1 MLSHNNWEEQ
11 IKKYEPK
18 KQRFTIK
25 KLSVGVASVLLG
37 VTFAAGTASADSTT
51 ANADSASGSDSA
63 EQTDHNLTLNST
75 STSTLKSATAASQ
88 NNSASAAVQNPAG
101 DVKAQ
106 AANDYEAAVSAA
118 VANASSDVAS
128 DAVQNSSASSVQSS
142 SAADSSAQASAVKS
156 TATQAFSV
164 RSAAVNNFNYAS
176 VFASLAAMQQSNN
189 DNAAAQADTNSND
202 EYSNYKTVTDWS
214 GLQSAV
220 SSGAEGVIVSG
231 NITATNGL
239 FNLAPHNDLNIYGNF
254 TIIGADK
261 NASINLNNNV
271 IQNNGNLTLK
281 DITVNGSILGNG
293 TVNIQ
298 GTVTS
303 NADASNSAIVDRSNA
318 WLDNNLV
325 SAIDRKVG
333 LGVDTGRTS
342 RVISGTPY
350 FTYKNWYNSNIAASR
365 VNVGQGAILNIN
377 RSVTGDGIDLGRTGA
392 MNVGVNG
399 ALSINLK
406 DAQNKN
412 MTETATSMDNA
423 NAGIRALDNGTFTTG
438 DSAKVTINAGH
449 GRAIV
454 FNEPFGGNSSVQA
467 WIMPTWEN
475 GRTGDHSSQAA
486 GHTNTVALG
495 DSTQMSI
502 SGRGGLVLG
511 YNATFTTGDHSV
523 VTMDNYGNGEGLL
536 LDANGKVIVSPHS
549 QLLMHSNG
557 KDTGSYDGGNY
568 IGLGQNGQF
577 RVEHDATFRYQLVNA
592 GQGING
598 GKKNYSDNFNII
610 SQVNGAHPLV
620 YVGNNATFDGQSDY
634 AQGNGEII
642 AFSLDNNVGNQD
654 AFIID
659 GAKYVNWERNSV
671 STGFVGGTS
680 PQGNLYYSMAPSI
693 IDASKQKYYIF
704 KWFNGNLNDNN
715 FTYNS
720 DQVKQSIDNFKNSS
734 DEYWQG
740 IEHLATSY
748 SKNANLAEAPG
759 HNVTASDITGEST
772 VGQKKGI
779 PVNNFSDST
788 SNNTGFD
795 PKNSQRL
802 VLVASSIPT
811 QEDVT
816 TQQDTDATVILKY
829 NENLPAGTVKV
840 TQKGVAG
847 LSRKTTTTYYD
858 MDPATGNKTI
868 DTTKGGWDI
877 IKDGQG
883 NVINKVKNNT
893 PGVDNVITT
902 ITMVPEIIEVGP
914 QEITLKYVNKTTG
927 TTLKTTTVNGNP
939 LKTNSDNTVVF
950 NEDGTVVAN
959 SITEKDF
966 VDGGQTVQ
974 QIIKGYTD
982 QKLNVVDNTLA
993 SAIKDG
999 TAKFNVSGVTR
1010 TTLSNS
1016 EQIPAQGPAY
1026 EIDFEEEAK
1035 DVQGSVTYIDDTT
1048 GKTLATDN
1056 FNGKVGENITYKT
1069 ADKVTNYEKQGYV
1082 LVSNGFK
1089 DGKETFKENGNDFT
1103 VHLKHGYTTIDKNNP
1118 NGHTVTASVN
1128 RTVNYTVDG
1137 KADSTLPGHTET
1149 VNFSATG
1156 YEDTV
1161 THQLVDVVN
1170 GEIVTENNTIKPGS
1184 LTWTVDG
1191 GNTDSATMNGY
1202 DAPTKDHYHVDAN
1215 GITVTPADQKTANV
1229 DDKGKVNTI
1238 TVNHESQNITVT
1250 IPLVANGT
1258 KLVDQGKTKNTSA
1271 TVRYIVDG
1279 NDTNKPQAPAD
1290 NVQDGFEFTYSGD
1303 TYDAY
1308 TNELISKG
1316 TWSPNSHAYNEVAS
1330 PTVAGYTPDKATVTS
1345 AELTVTQDKPEV
1357 KVIVHY
1363 TKNAEEKATLK
1374 IWDDTTNTQ
1383 IGATMNAQG
1392 DENTPISFAGGKAA
1406 VQGYLD
1412 NGYKFVSVV
1421 SDANGNTL
1429 STTNYDAA
1437 NFGNYD
1443 TDSNSDQ
1450 SFTVHLVHGT
1460 KPVNPENPTDKY
1472 TKNDLQKTST
1482 RTVNYVDAQG
1492 NKLADSVTSTVVF
1505 SGSGY
1510 VDTVT
1515 GNLVNLNNDG
1525 SIKDQNGKLTWTYS
1539 VDGGKAQ
1546 SGENYIFAETA
1557 AKPTIQHDGVN
1568 YRFNNVNPG
1577 NYNAG
1582 NGAVSSYQVDNSK
1595 DNNLNVNVVYN
1606 KITYTTK
1613 RVNERTVNRT
1623 INYLDGKT
1631 GEKIPANLIA
1641 GNPVNQSATLYQT
1654 QIVDDQGNE
1663 MGNGTVSEDGTSYTN
1678 DNTWHVDGS
1687 FDAVTSPDLTK
1698 SGYKAPRF
1706 ENGKSAATVSAETVN
1721 ENTPKQDTV
1730 NVYYDHNEVPVT
1742 PDNPHGVDPKQ
1753 LTKDV
1758 NETVHYIVEDGKVKA
1773 PDDSVQTSKWTRTL
1787 TLDEVTKELV
1797 PNGQYDTEWA
1807 IAKGAKTN
1815 YDQVNTPVVKGYYA
1829 NKANVPATAVTQSNI
1844 YTEVTYKPLGH
1855 IIPVD
1860 PTTGN
1865 PIPNAPQPQFPND
1878 PNDPTKGNPGE
1889 KPTVPGYHPQD
1900 GKPGEPVSP
1909 VPGNPGEDVKVP
1921 YVKDQGTVSVIF
1933 HDDTTN
1939 TTIPNVGF
1947 NSGDAAA
1954 DTPVTYNPETNISDL
1969 EKQGYVYV
1977 RTEGTLPDKVEANK
1991 NITVTVHMKHGV
2003 QPVTPTTPPTDVPKN
2018 TPKEAQPDQLTKK
2031 VNLTVNY
2038 VNADGTDF
2046 TGNVPANAKQTAT
2059 FTGTAYVDK
2068 ITGQLVNAKQE
2079 DGKWVINTDD
2089 TATPEITWTSDKNSF
2104 EGVTSPAEK
2113 GYHVSNVSSHADGDN
2128 VAAITGLTKDS
2139 QDITV
2144 TVTYAKNGTKVVG
2157 ERTVKASMTV
2167 HYTGAGDLTPKD
2179 NVQSGVN
2186 FHYTGDVHDAETDE
2200 LVSEGHWEV
2209 NGVAGDSYQFNE
2221 VDSPVVSGYTAET
2234 KVVPGFK
2241 ATPDKPTF
2249 ETTVNYTKNGTD
2261 VQNKQHVPA
2270 SQTVQYVD
2278 DQGNTLRPDK
2288 SQNFEF
2294 NYSGDTV
2301 DKVTGETIEQG
2312 IWNETSHNFAAAD
2325 VPVIKG
2331 YVAVSGYTNNNG
2343 KYTAGGFTATNTGSK
2358 EDNNK
2363 VFTVVYK
2370 KVGKIVPQLPDGKP
2384 VPNVPNV
2391 PYTNDP
2397 TNPTAVTP
2405 DEPTPKDPTGTYT
2418 PEVPSVTPTN
2428 PTKDTPVVYHANE
2441 ASLKVEYIDQDD
2453 NNAVLHTD
2461 SVDGKLGE
2469 KLTYT
2474 TADEI
2479 KSLEGQGYVLV
2490 NDGFT
2495 GKAGADF
2502 TKENNG
2508 KTYQVIL
2515 KHGVQPVTPT
2525 TPPTDVPK
2533 NTPKEAQPDQLTKK
2547 VNLTVNYVNAD
2558 GTAFTGN
2565 VPANAKQT
2573 ATFTGTAYVDKITG
2587 KLVNAKQ
2594 EDGKWVI
2601 NTDDTA
2607 TPEITW
2613 TSDKT
2618 SFEGVTSPAENGYHV
2633 SNVSSHADGDNV
2645 AAITGLT
2652 KDSQN
2657 ITVTV
2662 TYAKNGTT
2670 VINGKKVTPTQTV
2683 KFVDGEG
2690 NELKPSIKETGADF
2704 VYSGD
2709 TLDEVTGQITKT
2721 GSWDSTSHIF
2731 GTQDVPVIDGYVAVS
2746 GYTNQNGK
2754 FVAGGLTATLDDP
2767 NVVATVVYQ
2776 KVGNIVP
2783 QLPDGTPVPNPD
2795 KPGENV
2801 PNKPYT
2807 NDPSNPTDVNPKEP
2821 VPNIP
2826 GYRPE
2831 VPTVTPEVPT
2841 KDTPV
2846 VYNQIQKADL
2856 TIVDQDNGNKQIV
2869 VSGVTTKFATDGIN
2883 GEAIT
2888 FAGNEAA
2895 VKALENMGYVYV
2907 DSDFTSGT
2915 KFDGDGATD
2924 QHFTITMKHGTQPVN
2939 PSTPGKPGEPINPN
2953 DPEGPKYPQGSD
2965 QVTKNV
2971 TRTIQYVDENG
2982 NKVSDSVEQPVN
2994 FTAEGVLD
3002 KVTGQWVTPLTW
3014 SGSQT
3019 VNGVKSPVVEGYHLV
3034 SVDRDGEGNNVKGVT
3049 LTHEND
3055 SYTVTVKYAK
3065 NGKIIPVDPTGKPI
3079 PNVPTPQYP
3088 TDPTDPSKVTPNEP
3102 VPSIPGLTPE
3112 VPTVTPTDPGK
3123 NTPVKYSQTVNA
3135 TVTYIDDVTGE
3146 SLKTDSLSGL
3156 EGVKSDYSTKSS
3168 IDGYEAQ
3175 GYKVVSDNFPKG
3187 GYTFSVE
3194 GTHDFT
3200 VHLTHTT
3207 SPVNPDHPGAGYS
3220 ATDLKKTVT
3229 RTINYLDGQ
3238 GNVVAQQVAQSFD
3251 FIANGTVDNV
3261 THKLVTVVDGK
3272 ITGAGELTWNAANH
3286 DFDAVESPAVKGMH
3300 VTNVTPADQRE
3311 GNNVAKTTVNAQSG
3325 NIIVN
3330 VYYASNGTHQDG
3342 AKNLLSTQTV
3352 TFVDEAGNVLHVPS
3366 TLDFTFVRTP
3376 DVTDPEGNVTE
3387 GTWTTGTSHTYKTV
3401 NVPVIPGYVTD
3412 RTVAGGMTAT
3422 IDNLDVADKV
3432 VYKKVGKIIPVDPT
3446 GKPIP
3451 GAPTPDY
3458 PNDPQNPTKVTPDE
3472 PVPSVPGYTPDV
3484 PTVTPGVP
3492 TVDTPVTYRQNVQVT
3507 VTYIDDVTNTVLD
3520 SDSLNGLD
3528 GKKSDYSTAGK
3539 IANYESHGYALVS
3552 DDFPKDGYTF
3562 SVEGTHNFTV
3572 HLTHTTS
3579 PVNPDHPGAGYN
3591 KTDLQKDVTRTI
3603 YFVNTQDGKQV
3614 AEPVNQTVSFT
3625 ANGTVDN
3632 VTGKL
3637 VTVADGKITGPGE
3650 LTWTP
3655 AQDVKGVQS
3664 PAVNGMHVTFVTR
3677 DADGT
3682 NVKGVSLTHDDSSY
3696 DVYVNYAPNGTTNEH
3711 GQNIPASQTIKFV
3724 DENGNT
3730 LRENNVQT
3738 SEFVRTPDVVDAFTG
3753 KTITEGS
3760 WKETSHKFGVIDV
3773 PVIEG
3778 YVATVKTAGGL
3789 TATTDNPNVVTE
3801 VVYKKVGK
3809 IIPVDPTGKP
3819 IPNVPTPEY
3828 PNDPTDPTK
3837 VTPNEPVPTIPGYT
3851 PETPTVTPEVPTKD
3865 TPVKYTPVDNTQN
3878 AQVRYIDLTNNEE
3891 IANSGNLS
3899 GQPGDKINYSTADT
3913 IKSLTDKGYVLVND
3927 GFPADAAFDNDK
3939 GHDQVFTVTFR
3950 HGTQPVNPNEPG
3962 KPGQPINPNDPEGP
3976 KYPQGSDQVTKNVTR
3991 TVQYVDENGNKISD
4005 PVEQTVN
4012 FTAEGVL
4019 DKVTGQ
4025 WVTPLTWSGSQ
4036 SVAGVKTPVVEGYHV
4051 VNVDRD
4057 GDGVNVKGVTLTH
4070 ENDNYTVTVQ
4080 YAKNGKIVPVDP
4092 TGKPIPNVPTPQ
4104 YPTDP
4109 ENPAKVTPDEPVPSI
4124 PGFVPE
4130 VPTVT
4135 PTDPGK
4141 DTPVHYTPVVN
4152 DQNAVVNYVDQ
4163 DNNNAQIATSGN
4175 LTGKPG
4181 SLIDYSTA
4189 ATIKQLEDQ
4198 GYVLVS
4204 NGFPAGAVFDND
4216 DNTTQ
4221 TYTVVLKHGTTTFKP
4236 DKPGTPGEPINPNY
4250 PEGPK
4255 VTNEDVDYSK
4265 DVKFTVHYVGAG
4277 SNNPADNVQNAQWT
4291 RAITVDN
4298 VTGKIISSTEWVS
4311 NKDSYSNV
4319 ATPVVEGYHADRA
4332 QVDGHKVTMEDQEA
4346 TVTYVPNGKIVPV
4359 DPTGKP
4365 IPNVPTPQYPTDPT
4379 DPTKVTPDE
4388 PVPTIPNYT
4397 PEVPTVTPTDPGV
4410 DTPVKYTPNTVN
4422 PKPAVDQIAVVNYV
4436 DQDNNNAQI
4445 ATSGNLTGKAG
4456 SVINYSTADE
4466 IKQLEAHGY
4475 VLVTDGFPAGAT
4487 FDDNADQNQVF
4498 TVVLK
4503 HGHAP
4508 VGPKNPE
4515 EPGTPVNPGYPEGP
4529 KWPAKDNYS
4538 KDYTSTVHFVDN
4550 NGNKMRDDNVQTS
4563 TWTRTLIIDK
4573 VTGQILNP
4581 NENWTSDKASYN
4593 EVKVPVINGYVADK
4607 ANVPAKEAVQ
4617 QNIEDTVTYTKV
4629 GNIVPVDPSGNRIP
4643 NVPVVP
4649 YTNDPTDPTKVVPN
4663 EPVPSVPGMTPNV
4676 TTVTPDHPTVDT
4688 PVVYTTPTPVTPQT
4702 PVTPE
4707 PETPAEPA
4715 RPAET
4720 PAQPAAPEAP
4730 AAPKAATPAKATP
4743 AAKQEAKK
4751 LPQTGNENSSSAAA
4765 LGLAALGLTGLLA
4778 AGKKRRKED

>member
-88 NNSASAAVQNPAG
+88 SNSASAAVQNPAG

-189 DNAAAQADTNSND
+189 DNAAAQADTNAADS
-202 EYSNYKTVTDWS
+202 EYSNYKTVTNAYELQNAISDYRIS
-214 GLQSAV
+214 GV
-220 SSGAEGVIVSG
+220 NVKG
-231 NITATNGL
+231 NINPFG
-239 FNLAPHNDLNIYGNF
+239 DLNINRAF
-254 TIIGADK
+254 TIHGVDGAVL
-261 NASINLNNNV
+261 NLSQNKIV
-271 IQNNGNLTLK
+271 NNGQLTLV
-281 DITVNGSILGNG
+281 DVTVNGSVTGNG
-293 TVNIQ
+293 TVNIK
-298 GTVTS
+298 GTVNS
-303 NADASNSAIVDRSNA
+303 NVNDFNSVTFGSVNELKQQIGSTLSGASV
-318 WLDNNLV
+318 NNWK
-325 SAIDRKVG
+325 AA
-333 LGVDTGRTS
+333 
-342 RVISGTPY
+342 
-350 FTYKNWYNSNIAASR
+350 NIAASN
-365 VNVGQGAILNIN
+365 VNIEQGATLNIN
-377 RSVTGDGIDLGRTGA
+377 RSITGDGIAEPDGGKI
-392 MNVGVNG
+392 NVDINASLNV
-399 ALSINLK
+399 NLK
-406 DAQNKN
+406 DAQ
-412 MTETATSMDNA
+412 TASRANEQSSSLDNA
-423 NAGIRALDNGTFTTG
+423 SAGVRILDNGTFTSG
-438 DSAKVTINAGH
+438 DSAKINIHAGH
-449 GRAIV
+449 GRAVVI
-454 FNEPFGGNSSVQA
+454 NEPFGGTGAVASNT
-467 WIMPTWEN
+467 ILGEWEN
-475 GRTGDHSSQAA
+475 GRTGDRSTEAA
-486 GHTNTVALG
+486 KHRNTMILG
-495 DSTQMSI
+495 DSTTMNI
-502 SGRGGLVLG
+502 TGRGGIVLG
-511 YNATFTTGDHSV
+511 YTATFVTGDHSIIHI
-523 VTMDNYGNGEGLL
+523 DNQGNGEGLL
-536 LDANGKVIVSPHS
+536 LDANSKVIVSPHS
-549 QLLMHSNG
+549 QLLMTSNG
-557 KDTGSYDGGNY
+557 KNASGSYDGGNY
-568 IGLGQNGQF
+568 IGMGQDAKF
-577 RVEHDATFRYQLVNA
+577 RVEHDAVFRYRLTNSMNNEKRPYA
-592 GQGING
+592 
-598 GKKNYSDNFNII
+598 DNFNII
-610 SQVNGAHPLV
+610 SQASNTHPEV

-634 AQGNGEII
+634 DDYYGEIF
-642 AFSLDNNVGNQD
+642 AFSLTSGANTSTVFQ
-654 AFIID
+654 ID
-659 GAKYVNWERNSV
+659 GAKYVNWEKNSQV
-671 STGFVGGTS
+671 IRHNGA
-680 PQGNLYYSMAPSI
+680 GNLFYSMDAGL
-693 IDASKQKYYIF
+693 IDATGQKYYVF
-704 KWFNGNLNDNN
+704 KWNNKNLNDNN
-715 FTYNS
+715 YTFDDS
-720 DQVKQSIDNFKNSS
+720 SSESIAQSIANFKNSS
-734 DEYWQG
+734 DKYWTD
-740 IEHLATSY
+740 IEHLATKY
-748 SKNANLAEAPG
+748 SKSGNTAEWPG
-759 HNVTASDITGEST
+759 HVVSGNDITAGSGYNP
-772 VGQKKGI
+772 VDKKTGTPI
-779 PVNNFSDST
+779 GNYNTGDGDDAHT
-788 SNNTGFD
+788 TGFD
-795 PKNSQRL
+795 PLNSQRL
-802 VLVASSIPT
+802 VLVASIIPT
-811 QEDVT
+811 QEDKTSQEV
-816 TQQDTDATVILKY
+816 DNYDVKIVY
-829 NENLPAGTVKV
+829 DENLKPGQVQLV
-840 TQKGVAG
+840 QKGVNG
-847 LSRKTTTTYYD
+847 LKRTTTTTYYNV
-858 MDPATGNKTI
+858 DPSTGEKTLDTSKGINGVSTTTTVLNQKQDEIIHIGKQTATINYLKQTGNSTATPITDENGKAI
-868 DTTKGGWDI
+868 GGTVTGKPVQTDA
-877 IKDGQG
+877 QG
-883 NVINKVKNNT
+883 NVKFDAAGNATANTIDYTNYESDLNNAEENAS
-893 PGVDNVITT
+893 GY
-902 ITMVPEIIEVGP
+902 
-914 QEITLKYVNKTTG
+914 KY
-927 TTLKTTTVNGNP
+927 
-939 LKTNSDNTVVF
+939 S
-950 NEDGTVVAN
+950 AN
-959 SITEKDF
+959 DDEWAQA
-966 VDGGQTVQ
+966 V
-974 QIIKGYTD
+974 
-982 QKLNVVDNTLA
+982 
-993 SAIKDG
+993 KDG
-999 TAKFNVSGVTR
+999 TNKYNVSGLTKEAIQKAAENAGLNTVATI
-1010 TTLSNS
+1010 TN
-1016 EQIPAQGPAY
+1016 EGPVFNVVLKKAVK
-1026 EIDFEEEAK
+1026 ENASLKI
-1035 DVQGSVTYIDDTT
+1035 VDDTEN
-1048 GKTLATDN
+1048 GKTLNILNAT
-1056 FNGKVGENITYKT
+1056 
-1069 ADKVTNYEKQGYV
+1069 
-1082 LVSNGFK
+1082 
-1089 DGKETFKENGNDFT
+1089 
-1103 VHLKHGYTTIDKNNP
+1103 
-1118 NGHTVTASVN
+1118 
-1128 RTVNYTVDG
+1128 
-1137 KADSTLPGHTET
+1137 
-1149 VNFSATG
+1149 
-1156 YEDTV
+1156 
-1161 THQLVDVVN
+1161 
-1170 GEIVTENNTIKPGS
+1170 
-1184 LTWTVDG
+1184 
-1191 GNTDSATMNGY
+1191 
-1202 DAPTKDHYHVDAN
+1202 
-1215 GITVTPADQKTANV
+1215 
-1229 DDKGKVNTI
+1229 
-1238 TVNHESQNITVT
+1238 
-1250 IPLVANGT
+1250 
-1258 KLVDQGKTKNTSA
+1258 
-1271 TVRYIVDG
+1271 
-1279 NDTNKPQAPAD
+1279 
-1290 NVQDGFEFTYSGD
+1290 
-1303 TYDAY
+1303 
-1308 TNELISKG
+1308 
-1316 TWSPNSHAYNEVAS
+1316 
-1330 PTVAGYTPDKATVTS
+1330 
-1345 AELTVTQDKPEV
+1345 
-1357 KVIVHY
+1357 
-1363 TKNAEEKATLK
+1363 
-1374 IWDDTTNTQ
+1374 
-1383 IGATMNAQG
+1383 G
-1392 DENTPISFAGGKAA
+1392 DENTAISFENGAST
-1406 VQGYLD
+1406 VQDYL
-1412 NGYKFVSVV
+1412 NKGYKFVSVV
-1421 SDANGNTL
+1421 SDANGNIL

-1443 TDSNSDQ
+1443 TDPNSDQ
-1450 SFTVHLVHGT
+1450 SFTVHLVHT
-1460 KPVNPENPTDKY
+1460 YAPVNPNNPH
-1472 TKNDLQKTST
+1472 
-1482 RTVNYVDAQG
+1482 
-1492 NKLADSVTSTVVF
+1492 
-1505 SGSGY
+1505 
-1510 VDTVT
+1510 
-1515 GNLVNLNNDG
+1515 
-1525 SIKDQNGKLTWTYS
+1525 
-1539 VDGGKAQ
+1539 
-1546 SGENYIFAETA
+1546 E
-1557 AKPTIQHDGVN
+1557 GVN
-1568 YRFNNVNPG
+1568 PDQY
-1577 NYNAG
+1577 
-1582 NGAVSSYQVDNSK
+1582 
-1595 DNNLNVNVVYN
+1595 
-1606 KITYTTK
+1606 
-1613 RVNERTVNRT
+1613 E
-1623 INYLDGKT
+1623 KT
-1631 GEKIPANLIA
+1631 
-1641 GNPVNQSATLYQT
+1641 
-1654 QIVDDQGNE
+1654 
-1663 MGNGTVSEDGTSYTN
+1663 
-1678 DNTWHVDGS
+1678 
-1687 FDAVTSPDLTK
+1687 
-1698 SGYKAPRF
+1698 
-1706 ENGKSAATVSAETVN
+1706 
-1721 ENTPKQDTV
+1721 
-1730 NVYYDHNEVPVT
+1730 
-1742 PDNPHGVDPKQ
+1742 
-1753 LTKDV
+1753 V
-1758 NETVHYIVEDGKVKA
+1758 NETVHYKYSDGSKA
-1773 PDDSVQTSKWTRTL
+1773 ADDNIQTSKWSRTL
-1787 TLDEVTKELV
+1787 TLDNVTGKIV
-1797 PNGQYDTEWA
+1797 PNGEYDKDWSIEPGQPTEY
-1807 IAKGAKTN
+1807 K
-1815 YDQVNTPVVKGYYA
+1815 QVDSPVIKGYYA
-1829 NKANVPATAVTQSNI
+1829 DQANVPATKVTQDDI
-1844 YTEVTYKPLGH
+1844 EKTVTYKPLGH

-1860 PTTGN
+1860 PTTDD

-1889 KPTVPGYHPQD
+1889 KPTVPGYHPES
-1900 GKPGEPVSP
+1900 GKPGDKVTPN
-1909 VPGNPGEDVKVP
+1909 PGNPGEDVKVP

-1933 HDDTTN
+1933 HDDTTDS
-1939 TTIPNVGF
+1939 TIPNVGF

-1954 DTPVTYNPETNISDL
+1954 DTPVTYNPEKSISDL

-2038 VNADGTDF
+2038 VNADGTTF
-2046 TGNVPANAKQTAT
+2046 NGNVPANAKQTAT

-2089 TATPEITWTSDKNSF
+2089 TATPEITWTSDKTSF
-2104 EGVTSPAEK
+2104 EGVTSPAEAR
-2113 GYHVSNVSSHADGDN
+2113 YHVSNVSSHADGDN

-2139 QDITV
+2139 QDINV
-2144 TVTYAKNGTKVVG
+2144 TVTYAKNGT
-2157 ERTVKASMTV
+2157 
-2167 HYTGAGDLTPKD
+2167 DI
-2179 NVQSGVN
+2179 Q
-2186 FHYTGDVHDAETDE
+2186 
-2200 LVSEGHWEV
+2200 
-2209 NGVAGDSYQFNE
+2209 NE
-2221 VDSPVVSGYTAET
+2221 
-2234 KVVPGFK
+2234 
-2241 ATPDKPTF
+2241 
-2249 ETTVNYTKNGTD
+2249 
-2261 VQNKQHVPA
+2261 QHVPA

-2301 DKVTGETIEQG
+2301 DKVTGATIKYG

-2325 VPVIKG
+2325 VPVIDG

-2343 KYTAGGFTATNTGSK
+2343 KYTAGGFTATNTGSE

-2363 VFTVVYK
+2363 VFKVVYKKVGKIVPVDPDHNPIPDAPTPTYVNDPVDPTKVKPNEKTPDVPGWHTDTPNVTPTDPTEDTPVVYNRDVQDQTVTVKYFDDTKETDLSSYNKSISAKPGEALNYSTQSSIKELEDKGYKLVSDNFNVTTMPEKGGSYEVHFVHNTTTITPDKPGNPGEPINPNDPEGPKWPEGTDAKALTKQGTQTVHYVYTDGTKAADDNVQNTTFAHTLVFDNVTGKQIEDKGWAPESHTFNNVTSPEIDGYHADKKTVDGATVTVNDPTSETTVTYAKNDTEIKNRQEVKASQVVKYVDENDNELSKTRNQDFTFVYTGDTYDKETGKQIATGKWLAVSHDFNSEDVPVVDGYVAVKGFTRDDNDKVVAGGFTTAYDATDAKRNRVFKVVYK

-2397 TNPTAVTP
+2397 TDPTAVTP
-2405 DEPTPKDPTGTYT
+2405 DEPTPQDPTGTYT
-2418 PEVPSVTPTN
+2418 PEVPTVTPEV
-2428 PTKDTPVVYHANE
+2428 PTKDTPVIYHANE

-2490 NDGFT
+2490 SDGFT

-2558 GTAFTGN
+2558 GTAFTGK

-2618 SFEGVTSPAENGYHV
+2618 SFEGVTSPAEENYHV
-2633 SNVSSHADGDNV
+2633 SNVSSHKDGDNV

-2652 KDSQN
+2652 KDSGN
-2657 ITVTV
+2657 IDVTV

-2690 NELKPSIKETGADF
+2690 NELAKAITTTGADF

-2709 TLDEVTGQITKT
+2709 TRDEVTGQITKT

-2807 NDPSNPTDVNPKEP
+2807 NDPTNPTDVNPKEP

-2869 VSGVTTKFATDGIN
+2869 ASGVTTKFAADGIN

-2888 FAGNEAA
+2888 FTGNEAA

-2924 QHFTITMKHGTQPVN
+2924 QHFTITMKHGHQPVN
-2939 PSTPGKPGEPINPN
+2939 PNEPGKPGQPINPN

-2994 FTAEGVLD
+2994 FTAKGVLD

-3019 VNGVKSPVVEGYHLV
+3019 INGVKSPVVEGYHLV

-3135 TVTYIDDVTGE
+3135 TVNYIDNVTGKT
-3146 SLKTDSLSGL
+3146 LKTDSLSGL

-3175 GYKVVSDNFPKG
+3175 GYKLVKDGFPKDGYIFEVG
-3187 GYTFSVE
+3187 GEHTFNVY
-3194 GTHDFT
+3194 
-3200 VHLTHTT
+3200 LTHTT
-3207 SPVNPDHPGAGYS
+3207 SPVTPDHPGAGYS

-3300 VTNVTPADQRE
+3300 VTNVTPADQRD

-3342 AKNLLSTQTV
+3342 AKNLPSTQTV

-3492 TVDTPVTYRQNVQVT
+3492 TVDTPVTYRQNVQAT

-3520 SDSLNGLD
+3520 SDSLSGLD

-3572 HLTHTTS
+3572 HLTHSTS

-3637 VTVADGKITGPGE
+3637 VTVTDGKITGPGE
-3650 LTWTP
+3650 LTWTS

-3664 PAVNGMHVTFVTR
+3664 PAVNGMHVTYVTR

-3682 NVKGVSLTHDDSSY
+3682 NVKGVSLTHNDSSY

-3724 DENGNT
+3724 DESGNT

-3760 WKETSHKFGVIDV
+3760 WNETSHKFDVIDV

-3991 TVQYVDENGNKISD
+3991 TVQYVDENGN
-4005 PVEQTVN
+4005 
-4012 FTAEGVL
+4012 
-4019 DKVTGQ
+4019 
-4025 WVTPLTWSGSQ
+4025 
-4036 SVAGVKTPVVEGYHV
+4036 
-4051 VNVDRD
+4051 
-4057 GDGVNVKGVTLTH
+4057 
-4070 ENDNYTVTVQ
+4070 
-4080 YAKNGKIVPVDP
+4080 
-4092 TGKPIPNVPTPQ
+4092 
-4104 YPTDP
+4104 
-4109 ENPAKVTPDEPVPSI
+4109 
-4124 PGFVPE
+4124 
-4130 VPTVT
+4130 
-4135 PTDPGK
+4135 
-4141 DTPVHYTPVVN
+4141 
-4152 DQNAVVNYVDQ
+4152 
-4163 DNNNAQIATSGN
+4163 
-4175 LTGKPG
+4175 
-4181 SLIDYSTA
+4181 
-4189 ATIKQLEDQ
+4189 
-4198 GYVLVS
+4198 
-4204 NGFPAGAVFDND
+4204 
-4216 DNTTQ
+4216 
-4221 TYTVVLKHGTTTFKP
+4221 
-4236 DKPGTPGEPINPNY
+4236 
-4250 PEGPK
+4250 
-4255 VTNEDVDYSK
+4255 
-4265 DVKFTVHYVGAG
+4265 
-4277 SNNPADNVQNAQWT
+4277 
-4291 RAITVDN
+4291 
-4298 VTGKIISSTEWVS
+4298 
-4311 NKDSYSNV
+4311 
-4319 ATPVVEGYHADRA
+4319 
-4332 QVDGHKVTMEDQEA
+4332 
-4346 TVTYVPNGKIVPV
+4346 
-4359 DPTGKP
+4359 
-4365 IPNVPTPQYPTDPT
+4365 
-4379 DPTKVTPDE
+4379 
-4388 PVPTIPNYT
+4388 
-4397 PEVPTVTPTDPGV
+4397 
-4410 DTPVKYTPNTVN
+4410 
-4422 PKPAVDQIAVVNYV
+4422 
-4436 DQDNNNAQI
+4436 
-4445 ATSGNLTGKAG
+4445 
-4456 SVINYSTADE
+4456 
-4466 IKQLEAHGY
+4466 
-4475 VLVTDGFPAGAT
+4475 
-4487 FDDNADQNQVF
+4487 
-4498 TVVLK
+4498 
-4503 HGHAP
+4503 
-4508 VGPKNPE
+4508 
-4515 EPGTPVNPGYPEGP
+4515 
-4529 KWPAKDNYS
+4529 
-4538 KDYTSTVHFVDN
+4538 
-4550 NGNKMRDDNVQTS
+4550 
-4563 TWTRTLIIDK
+4563 
-4573 VTGQILNP
+4573 
-4581 NENWTSDKASYN
+4581 
-4593 EVKVPVINGYVADK
+4593 
-4607 ANVPAKEAVQ
+4607 
-4617 QNIEDTVTYTKV
+4617 
-4629 GNIVPVDPSGNRIP
+4629 
-4643 NVPVVP
+4643 
-4649 YTNDPTDPTKVVPN
+4649 
-4663 EPVPSVPGMTPNV
+4663 
-4676 TTVTPDHPTVDT
+4676 
-4688 PVVYTTPTPVTPQT
+4688 
-4702 PVTPE
+4702 
-4707 PETPAEPA
+4707 
-4715 RPAET
+4715 
-4720 PAQPAAPEAP
+4720 
-4730 AAPKAATPAKATP
+4730 
-4743 AAKQEAKK
+4743 
-4751 LPQTGNENSSSAAA
+4751 
-4765 LGLAALGLTGLLA
+4765 
-4778 AGKKRRKED
+4778 